1 MNIDDWLVAYGDDL
15 LLLEPRDLYDPCI
28 VGVVE
33 RCGQAPHVLYDAEA
47 CIQALAG
54 EDEWDHESAI
64 EWFDFNTSGAWVGEH
79 TPGFLWRCRDF

>member
-1 MNIDDWLVAYGDDL
+1 MSKVDDLADEYGEL

-47 CIQALAG
+47 CPPDVAAKDV
-54 EDEWDHESAI
+54 E
-64 EWFDFNTSGAWVGEH
+64 AWLKGD
-79 TPGFLWRCRDF
+79 TDA